1 MAKPVNRFKNYH
13 SGYVKKTITVNAKI
27 AKIWRKISD
36 ITSLSDWV
44 IDVKK
49 TIFLSKKKRG
59 IGAIRK
65 INFKDGNIVEEHVV
79 RWEKGKCFSY
89 IAVSGLPLRVYHATI
104 SIKSLGK
111 KSARISWES
120 YLNSKK
126 MTKKEFGE
134 FLSFIEIFYQNSLKN
149 LKSELES

>member
-1 MAKPVNRFKNYH
+1 MAKPVNKFKNYH
-13 SGYVKKTITVNAKI
+13 TGYVKKTITVNAKI
-27 AKIWRKISD
+27 AKIWRKISN

-49 TIFLSKKKRG
+49 TIFLSKKRRG

-65 INFKDGNIVEEHVV
+65 IIFKDGKIVEEHVV

-104 SIKSLGK
+104 SIRSLGK

-134 FLSFIEIFYQNSLKN
+134 FLSFIELFYLNSLRN

>member
-1 MAKPVNRFKNYH
+1 MAKPVKRFKNYH
-13 SGYVKKTITVNAKI
+13 SGYVKKTITVNTKI

>member
-13 SGYVKKTITVNAKI
+13 SGYVKKTITVNTKI
-27 AKIWRKISD
+27 SKIWRKISD

>member
-13 SGYVKKTITVNAKI
+13 SGYVKKTISVNAKI
-27 AKIWRKISD
+27 SKIWRKISN

-65 INFKDGNIVEEHVV
+65 IIFKDGNIVEEHVV

-126 MTKKEFGE
+126 MTKKEFVE

>member
-1 MAKPVNRFKNYH
+1 MAKPVNRFKNHH
-13 SGYVKKTITVNAKI
+13 SGYVKKTITVNAKK
-27 AKIWRKISD
+27 AKIWRKISN

-134 FLSFIEIFYQNSLKN
+134 FLSFIEIFYHNSLKN